1 MAHLVTPVSE
11 LDHVRGSE
19 NSPITVV
26 EYGDFQCPFC
36 GKAYFVLKQLQ
47 EMLPHR
53 FAFRNFPLKQ
63 VHPMAVSAAEAAES
77 AALQGKFWE
86 MQDLLYENQNE
97 LTPENL
103 MAFAQSLDLDIE
115 KFQEDRH
122 SNAVKHK
129 IEDDFKKGVLSGV
142 NGTPC
147 LFINGKRYDNAIAL
161 DSLVQAMTSTSSI

>member
-19 NSPITVV
+19 NSPITLV

-36 GKAYFVLKQLQ
+36 GQAYFILKQLQ
-47 EMLPHR
+47 DMLPHR

-63 VHPMAVSAAEAAES
+63 VHPMAVPAAEAAEA

-86 MQDLLYENQNE
+86 MHDLLYENQND
-97 LTPENL
+97 LSAGNL
-103 MAFAQSLDLDIE
+103 IAIAQSLNLDLE
-115 KFQEDRH
+115 KFQEDSH
-122 SNAVKHK
+122 SNVIKHK

-161 DSLVQAMTSTSSI
+161 DALVQAMTSTSSL